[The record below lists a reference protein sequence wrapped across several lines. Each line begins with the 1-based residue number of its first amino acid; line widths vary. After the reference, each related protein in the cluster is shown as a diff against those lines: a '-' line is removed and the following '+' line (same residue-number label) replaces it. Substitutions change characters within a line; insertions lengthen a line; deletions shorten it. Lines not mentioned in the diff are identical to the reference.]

1 MNKTLKFVITRV
13 ALAGILASSLANATT
28 INFSTA
34 LPAGHLG
41 ESVTIGGV
49 TASGWDVSKS
59 NNAIWSDTGVILNN
73 RQQGPDDLGLG
84 VCLASNCPTTGNG
97 DINEIDNDG
106 TNTFEVI
113 QLDFGTATF
122 VNSIGLSSLDSGLK
136 DGFAIFGSNTAL
148 PTLSSL
154 TAIAQGT
161 NLSEGSVTPII
172 SIDQTYRY
180 FFVTS
185 LNRGIYDSGSDF
197 LLESVTNA
205 PEPYTSGMLG
215 LGLLAI
221 GAALR
226 LRNAKRRQ

>member
-1 MNKTLKFVITRV
+1 MHKFILTCV
-13 ALAGILASSLANATT
+13 ALGGILASSNADATS

-49 TASGWDVSKS
+49 TASAWDVSKS

-73 RQQGPDDLGLG
+73 RQQGPNDLGLG
-84 VCLASNCPTTGNG
+84 VCLASYCPTTGND
-97 DINEIDNDG
+97 DINEIDNNG
-106 TNTFEVI
+106 ASTFDVI
-113 QLDFGTATF
+113 RLDFGTATF
-122 VNSIGLSSLDSGLK
+122 VNSIGLSALDGGLNN
-136 DGFAIFGSNTAL
+136 GFAVFGSNTAL

-161 NLSEGSVTPII
+161 NQSEGSVNPII
-172 SIDQTYRY
+172 SIDKTYRY
-180 FFVTS
+180 FFVTT
-185 LNRGIYDSGSDF
+185 LNGGICDSTSDF
-197 LLESVTNA
+197 LLESVTTA

-221 GAALR
+221 GASLR

>member
-73 RQQGPDDLGLG
+73 LQQAPDDLGLG

-97 DINEIDNDG
+97 DINEIDNNG
-106 TNTFEVI
+106 ASTFEVI
-113 QLDFGTATF
+113 RLDFGTATF
-122 VNSIGLSSLDSGLK
+122 VNSIGLSSLGGGSNN
-136 DGFAIFGSNTAL
+136 GFAIFGSNTAL

-161 NLSEGSVTPII
+161 NQSEGSVNPII
-172 SIDQTYRY
+172 SIDKTYRY
-180 FFVTS
+180 FFVTT
-185 LNRGIYDSGSDF
+185 LNGGICDSTSDF
-197 LLESVTNA
+197 LLESVTTA

-221 GAALR
+221 GASLR

>member
-1 MNKTLKFVITRV
+1 MNKFIITC
-13 ALAGILASSLANATT
+13 AAFAGFLASLPANATT

-34 LPAGHLG
+34 LPAGHQG
-41 ESVTIGGV
+41 ESVTGGGV
-49 TASGWDVSKS
+49 TASAWDVSKT
-59 NNAIWSDTGVILNN
+59 NNAVWIDDGVILNN
-73 RQQGPDDLGLG
+73 RQEGPDELGLG

-97 DINEIDNDG
+97 GINEIDNNG
-106 TNTFEVI
+106 STFEVI
-113 QLDFGTATF
+113 RLDFGASTF

-136 DGFAIFGSNTAL
+136 DGYAIFGSNTAQ

-161 NLSEGSVTPII
+161 NTSVGSVTPTITI
-172 SIDQTYRY
+172 NQADRY

-185 LNRGIYDSGSDF
+185 LNRGTSDSGSDF
-197 LLESVTNA
+197 LLESVTTA
-205 PEPYTSGMLG
+205 PEPYTAGMLG

-226 LRNAKRRQ
+226 LRIAKQRVNESK